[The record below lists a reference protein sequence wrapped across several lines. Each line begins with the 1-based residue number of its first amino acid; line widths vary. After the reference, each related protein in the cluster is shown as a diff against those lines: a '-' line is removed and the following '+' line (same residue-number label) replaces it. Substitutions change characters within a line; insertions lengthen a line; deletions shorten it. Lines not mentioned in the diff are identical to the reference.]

1 MKRLVIIGNGFDL
14 HHKMK
19 TNYLDYRDFLLR
31 TGKKEIVESFEC
43 NEEFSIEYLWN
54 NIEKFMG
61 SISYENAYC
70 YLIPYSSDDWR
81 DSAHHDFQYEIK
93 KMTDYWPGLKDNL
106 REWILTVEYT
116 KRDEKIVE
124 LIESANYFLSFNYT
138 NTLEKLY
145 GVSEDKIFYLHGTAS
160 KDGELILGHREDDW
174 YPEWDR
180 NNHDED
186 ARLLE
191 ASGIMD
197 EHFAKTKKQ
206 IENIIESNKG
216 FFERDDFNEI
226 YVLGLSYNE
235 TDRFYLKKIAEC
247 NKAKWFFNW
256 YTLDDEKC
264 IDDYARS
271 IGVNDYKKINIDLF

>member
-1 MKRLVIIGNGFDL
+1 M

-19 TNYLDYRDFLLR
+19 TNYLDYRKFLLR
-31 TGKKEIVESFEC
+31 MGKKEIVECFES
-43 NEEFSIEYLWN
+43 NGEFSIEYLWN
-54 NIEKFMG
+54 NIEKFLG

-106 REWILTVEYT
+106 REWIRTVGYT

-145 GVSEDKIFYLHGTAS
+145 GVSEDKIFYLHGNAS

-174 YPEWDR
+174 YPEWDP

-191 ASGIMD
+191 ASRIMD
-197 EHFAKTKKQ
+197 DHFAKTKKQ
-206 IENIIESNKG
+206 IENIIESNRG

-235 TDRFYLKKIAEC
+235 TDQFYLRKIAER

-256 YTLDDEKC
+256 HTLDDEKS